1 VFEIASLKEGMMH
14 GVELFQLLLEI
25 ISIACVVIG
34 LGKTLWLAARVRDH
48 EPGFPRI
55 RLCFGSWLILALEFQ
70 LAADILATT
79 VAPSKE
85 ELVRLAIIAVIRT
98 FLNYFLGK
106 ELDAQAERQQPSLSG
121 HLPAPTPDEWAEWH
135 KATTRKKG
143 TCLIP

>member
-1 VFEIASLKEGMMH
+1 MFEIASLKEGMMH

-79 VAPSKE
+79 VAPARRSWC
-85 ELVRLAIIAVIRT
+85 AS
-98 FLNYFLGK
+98 
-106 ELDAQAERQQPSLSG
+106 PSSRSS
-121 HLPAPTPDEWAEWH
+121 APS
-135 KATTRKKG
+135 
-143 TCLIP
+143 

>member
-1 VFEIASLKEGMMH
+1 MFEIASLKEGMMH

-48 EPGFPRI
+48 EPGFPHI

-106 ELDAQAERQQPSLSG
+106 ELDAQAERQQEKQ
-121 HLPAPTPDEWAEWH
+121 T
-135 KATTRKKG
+135 
-143 TCLIP
+143 

>member
-1 VFEIASLKEGMMH
+1 MLH
-14 GVELFQLLLEI
+14 GVELVQFSLEL
-25 ISIACVVIG
+25 ISVACVVIG

-79 VAPSKE
+79 IAPSQE
-85 ELVRLAIIAVIRT
+85 ELIRLAVIAVIRT

-106 ELDAQAERQQPSLSG
+106 ELEEQRKQQK
-121 HLPAPTPDEWAEWH
+121 T
-135 KATTRKKG
+135 
-143 TCLIP
+143 

>member
-1 VFEIASLKEGMMH
+1 MFEIASLKEGMMH

-25 ISIACVVIG
+25 ISIACVVMG
-34 LGKTLWLAARVRDH
+34 LGKILWLAVRVRDH

-106 ELDAQAERQQPSLSG
+106 ELDAQAERQQG
-121 HLPAPTPDEWAEWH
+121 QGAQA
-135 KATTRKKG
+135 R
-143 TCLIP
+143 

>member
-1 VFEIASLKEGMMH
+1 MMH

-34 LGKTLWLAARVRDH
+34 LGKTLWLAARVRVH

-106 ELDAQAERQQPSLSG
+106 ELDAQAERQQPEPVRSPSR
-121 HLPAPTPDEWAEWH
+121 PDA
-135 KATTRKKG
+135 R
-143 TCLIP
+143 

>member
-1 VFEIASLKEGMMH
+1 MFEIANLREAMMH
-14 GVELFQLLLEI
+14 GVELFQLLLEL
-25 ISIACVVIG
+25 ISIACVVMG
-34 LGKTLWLAARVRDH
+34 LGKTLWLAVRVRDH
-48 EPGFPRI
+48 EPSFPRI

-106 ELDAQAERQQPSLSG
+106 ELDAQTERQQGQGAL
-121 HLPAPTPDEWAEWH
+121 ARQDA
-135 KATTRKKG
+135 RR
-143 TCLIP
+143 

>member
-1 VFEIASLKEGMMH
+1 MAFAEQYVNSVLFGIREVTRVFEIASLREGMMH

-48 EPGFPRI
+48 QPGFPRI

-85 ELVRLAIIAVIRT
+85 EPVSYT
-98 FLNYFLGK
+98 
-106 ELDAQAERQQPSLSG
+106 
-121 HLPAPTPDEWAEWH
+121 HLRAHET
-135 KATTRKKG
+135 
-143 TCLIP
+143 

>member
-1 VFEIASLKEGMMH
+1 MFEIANLREAMMH
-14 GVELFQLLLEI
+14 GVELFQLLLEL
-25 ISIACVVIG
+25 ISIACVVAG

-106 ELDAQAERQQPSLSG
+106 ELDAQTERQQG
-121 HLPAPTPDEWAEWH
+121 Q
-135 KATTRKKG
+135 G
-143 TCLIP
+143 TQARQDARR

>member
-1 VFEIASLKEGMMH
+1 MFEIASLREAMMH
-14 GVELFQLLLEI
+14 GVELFQLLLEL
-25 ISIACVVIG
+25 ISIACVVMG

-85 ELVRLAIIAVIRT
+85 ELVRLRT

-106 ELDAQAERQQPSLSG
+106 ELDAQTERQQG
-121 HLPAPTPDEWAEWH
+121 Q
-135 KATTRKKG
+135 G
-143 TCLIP
+143 TQARQDARR

>member
-1 VFEIASLKEGMMH
+1 MIEIASLKETMMH
-14 GVELFQLLLEI
+14 GVELCQLLLEV
-25 ISIACVVIG
+25 ISVACVVIG

-48 EPGFPRI
+48 QPGFPQI

-85 ELVRLAIIAVIRT
+85 ELIRLAIIAVIRT

-106 ELDAQAERQQPSLSG
+106 ELAEQTEHHPTATGPRQS
-121 HLPAPTPDEWAEWH
+121 
-135 KATTRKKG
+135 
-143 TCLIP
+143 

>member
-1 VFEIASLKEGMMH
+1 MLELTGLREAMMH
-14 GVELFQLLLEI
+14 GVELFQLLLEL

-48 EPGFPRI
+48 APGFPRI

-79 VAPSKE
+79 VSPSKE
-85 ELVRLAIIAVIRT
+85 ELIQLAIIAVIRT

-106 ELDAQAERQQPSLSG
+106 ELDAQTERQQEKS
-121 HLPAPTPDEWAEWH
+121 A
-135 KATTRKKG
+135 
-143 TCLIP
+143 

>member
-1 VFEIASLKEGMMH
+1 MFEIASLREGMMH

-48 EPGFPRI
+48 EPSFPHI

-85 ELVRLAIIAVIRT
+85 ELIRLAIIAVIRT

-106 ELDAQAERQQPSLSG
+106 ELEAQAERQQ
-121 HLPAPTPDEWAEWH
+121 APGAEQPE
-135 KATTRKKG
+135 ATR
-143 TCLIP
+143 

>member
-1 VFEIASLKEGMMH
+1 MFEIASLREGMMH

-34 LGKTLWLAARVRDH
+34 LGKTLWLAARMEDH

-85 ELVRLAIIAVIRT
+85 ELIRLAIIAVIRT

-106 ELDAQAERQQPSLSG
+106 ELEAQAEHQQDKAERQQEQRSEQ
-121 HLPAPTPDEWAEWH
+121 T
-135 KATTRKKG
+135 KAAQ
-143 TCLIP
+143 